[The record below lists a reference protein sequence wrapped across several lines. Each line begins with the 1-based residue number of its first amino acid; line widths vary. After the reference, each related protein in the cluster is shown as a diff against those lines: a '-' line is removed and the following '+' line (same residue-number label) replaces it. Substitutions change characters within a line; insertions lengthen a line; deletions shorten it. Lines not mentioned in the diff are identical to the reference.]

1 MRPIKDA
8 VLLILRVPSSDD
20 DAVAM
25 MKVGDRVDV
34 RPVPDDPDREQRIAE
49 RAFVYA
55 KEHAKRVVALQ
66 ILSSDL
72 FHWGFNDIIL
82 PGPARTRFIGY
93 IREELLRRSRESTIM
108 LEETAQRNKV
118 PLEIRKVETREPT
131 SAALEE
137 AEKGYD
143 RIFMEKEKKRLFPI
157 FKKTIEQ
164 HLRKGVSTPIMS
176 S

>member
-1 MRPIKDA
+1 MNDA

-20 DAVAM
+20 GVAL

-34 RPVPDDPDREQRIAE
+34 RPVPDDPDREKRIAE

-55 KEHAKRVVALQ
+55 KEHAKRVMALQ
-66 ILSSDL
+66 ILNSDL
-72 FHWGFNDIIL
+72 FHWGFNDTIL
-82 PGPARTRFIGY
+82 PGPAKTRFIGH
-93 IREELLRRSRESTIM
+93 IREDLLNRSRESTIM
-108 LEETAQRNKV
+108 LKEVARRNKV
-118 PLEIRKVETREPT
+118 PLEIRRVETREPS

-143 RIFMEKEKKRLFPI
+143 RIFMGKEKRRLFPV
-157 FKKTIEQ
+157 FKKTMEQ
-164 HLRKGVSTPIMS
+164 QLRKGVSTPILS

>member
-1 MRPIKDA
+1 MKDA
-8 VLLILRVPSSDD
+8 ILLILRIPSSD

-34 RPVPDDPDREQRIAE
+34 RPVQDDPDQEKRIAE

-55 KEHAKRVVALQ
+55 KKHSKRVVALQ

-72 FHWGFNDIIL
+72 FHWGFNDTIL
-82 PGPARTRFIGY
+82 PGPAKSKFIGH
-93 IREELLRRSRESTIM
+93 IREELLNRSHESTTM
-108 LEETAQRNKV
+108 LKEMAQRNKV

-143 RIFMEKEKKRLFPI
+143 RIFMGKEKKRLFPI

-164 HLRKGVSTPIMS
+164 HLQKGVSTPITS

>member
-1 MRPIKDA
+1 MKDA

-20 DAVAM
+20 DGVAL

-72 FHWGFNDIIL
+72 FHWGFNDTIL
-82 PGPARTRFIGY
+82 PGPTKTRFIGY
-93 IREELLRRSRESTIM
+93 IREELLSWSHESTIM
-108 LEETAQRNKV
+108 LEEMAQRSKI

-164 HLRKGVSTPIMS
+164 QLRKGVSTPITS

>member
-1 MRPIKDA
+1 MKDA
-8 VLLILRVPSSDD
+8 ILLILRVPNSDD
-20 DAVAM
+20 GVAM

-34 RPVPDDPDREQRIAE
+34 RPVQDDPDREQRIAKG
-49 RAFVYA
+49 AFVYA
-55 KEHAKRVVALQ
+55 KKHAKRVVALQ

-72 FHWGFNDIIL
+72 FHWGFNDTIL

-93 IREELLRRSRESTIM
+93 IREELLSRSHESTVM
-108 LEETAQRNKV
+108 LKEMAQRDKV
-118 PLEIRKVETREPT
+118 PLEIRRKVTREPF

-143 RIFMEKEKKRLFPI
+143 RIFMGKEKKKLFPL
-157 FKKTIEQ
+157 FEKTIEQ
-164 HLRKGVSTPIMS
+164 HLRKGVSTPITS

>member
-1 MRPIKDA
+1 MKDA
-8 VLLILRVPSSDD
+8 ILLIQRVPNSD

-34 RPVPDDPDREQRIAE
+34 RSVQDNPDQEQRIVE

-55 KEHAKRVVALQ
+55 KKHTKRVVALQ

-82 PGPARTRFIGY
+82 PGPAKTRFIGY
-93 IREELLRRSRESTIM
+93 IREELLSRSHESTIM
-108 LEETAQRNKV
+108 LEEMAQRAKV
-118 PLEIRKVETREPT
+118 PLEIRRVETREPN

-143 RIFMEKEKKRLFPI
+143 RIFMGKEKKRLFPV
-157 FKKTIEQ
+157 FKKTMEQ
-164 HLRKGVSTPIMS
+164 QLRKSVLTPIIS

>member
-1 MRPIKDA
+1 MKDA

-20 DAVAM
+20 DGVAL

-34 RPVPDDPDREQRIAE
+34 RPVQDDADRAQRIAE

-55 KEHAKRVVALQ
+55 KKHAKRVVAVQ

-72 FHWGFNDIIL
+72 FHWGFNDTIL
-82 PGPARTRFIGY
+82 PGPAKTKFIGH
-93 IREELLRRSRESTIM
+93 IREELLSRSRESTIM
-108 LEETAQRNKV
+108 LKGMAQRNRV
-118 PLEIRKVETREPT
+118 SLEIRKVETREPS

-137 AEKGYD
+137 AAKGYD
-143 RIFMEKEKKRLFPI
+143 RIFMGKEKKRLFPV

-164 HLRKGVSTPIMS
+164 QLRKGVSTPITS

>member
-1 MRPIKDA
+1 MKDA

-20 DAVAM
+20 GVSL

-34 RPVPDDPDREQRIAE
+34 RPVQNDPDQEQRIAE

-55 KEHAKRVVALQ
+55 KKHAKKVVALQ

-82 PGPARTRFIGY
+82 PGPAKTRFIGY
-93 IREELLRRSRESTIM
+93 IREELLSRSRESAIM
-108 LEETAQRNKV
+108 LNEVAQRNKV
-118 PLEIRKVETREPT
+118 PLEIRKVETREPS
-131 SAALEE
+131 SAALGE

-143 RIFMEKEKKRLFPI
+143 RIFMGKEKKRLFPL
-157 FKKTIEQ
+157 FKKTMEQ
-164 HLRKGVSTPIMS
+164 QLRKGVSTPIMS

>member
-1 MRPIKDA
+1 MKDA

-20 DAVAM
+20 DGVAL
-25 MKVGDRVDV
+25 MKVGERIDV
-34 RPVPDDPDREQRIAE
+34 QSMPDDPDREQRIAE
-49 RAFVYA
+49 QAFVYA

-66 ILSSDL
+66 ILNSDL

-82 PGPARTRFIGY
+82 PSPAKTKFIGY
-93 IREELLRRSRESTIM
+93 IREELLRRSRESAIRLKEM
-108 LEETAQRNKV
+108 AQRNKV
-118 PLEIRKVETREPT
+118 PLEIRKVETREPS
-131 SAALEE
+131 SAVFEE

-164 HLRKGVSTPIMS
+164 QLRKGVSTPIMS